1 MIAILLLTHS
11 LIKLFFLISLWNC
24 WWHIIV
30 SVSSKL
36 ANKPIPLRSGK
47 IMKCAQ
53 SRRTFRDLLPKDG
66 MSRVSSIR
74 LLGEQMEGT
83 AVLLCLPWSGF
94 SFFSACNSVCQSGDK
109 ITKHSYEAA
118 FVVFFFFFFYAM
130 LLLMLRLHC
139 LIVLFS
145 QTGTCFHLL
154 PH

>member
-1 MIAILLLTHS
+1 
-11 LIKLFFLISLWNC
+11 
-24 WWHIIV
+24 
-30 SVSSKL
+30 
-36 ANKPIPLRSGK
+36 
-47 IMKCAQ
+47 
-53 SRRTFRDLLPKDG
+53 
-66 MSRVSSIR
+66 
-74 LLGEQMEGT
+74 MEGT

-118 FVVFFFFFFYAM
+118 FVVFFFFYAM

-145 QTGTCFHLL
+145 QTGTCFHLF

>member
-66 MSRVSSIR
+66 MSPVSSIR

-83 AVLLCLPWSGF
+83 AVLLCPPWSGF

-118 FVVFFFFFFYAM
+118 FVVRFFHAI
-130 LLLMLRLHC
+130 LLLMLRLHR

-145 QTGTCFHLL
+145 QNGVCFHLS
-154 PH
+154 HH